1 MGFSESLMKD
11 KHLKIMTRRHA
22 LGSVQV
28 QLRLTLFIKCVSG
41 SVVDV
46 GVTLANE
53 TNRPMTPLQ
62 VHLTIQS
69 HAMPLSPYLQAP
81 EA

>member
-11 KHLKIMTRRHA
+11 KHLKIITRRHA
-22 LGSVQV
+22 LGS
-28 QLRLTLFIKCVSG
+28 LFIKCVSG